1 MPKMTMSKSSKGA
14 AKHFPVKVTTMDAEL
29 EFEIEVSMNVL
40 WPEKVLL
47 YIYMFHWI
55 I

>member
-1 MPKMTMSKSSKGA
+1 MKPLAVEVITMPKMTMSKSSKGA

-40 WPEKVLL
+40 
-47 YIYMFHWI
+47 
-55 I
+55 